1 MDEHVIYKQYFSS
14 LLSGDKNACRQI
26 VKERLE
32 TNPDMKSL
40 YTDLFR
46 RSLYEVGELWEY
58 NKISVAV
65 EHLAT
70 SITESL
76 MSLIYPLL
84 FSAEKSGKKAIVA
97 CLANEYHQIG
107 ARMVADVFELNKWDG
122 YFLGANTP
130 APDLFQLI
138 EEKKPEIVGISVSIY
153 FNMKTLLTLVD
164 KIQTTYPGQEIL
176 VGGQAFR
183 WGGTNIAQK
192 YPDVSYFDSLD
203 KLEAYIKTR

>member
-1 MDEHVIYKQYFSS
+1 MDKHIYKQYISS
-14 LLSGDKNACRQI
+14 LLSGDRNTCRQI
-26 VKERLE
+26 VEAQLE
-32 TNPDMKSL
+32 TNPDIKSL
-40 YTDLFR
+40 YTNLFQ

-76 MSLIYPLL
+76 MSLVYPIL
-84 FSAEKSGKKAIVA
+84 FSAEKSGKKAIIA
-97 CLANEYHQIG
+97 CIANEYHQIG
-107 ARMVADVFELNKWDG
+107 ARMVADVFELNQWDG

-130 APDLFQLI
+130 VTDLFQLI
-138 EEKKPEIVGISVSIY
+138 DEKKPKIIGISVSIY

-164 KIQTTYPGQEIL
+164 KIQATYPGQEVL

-183 WGGTNIAQK
+183 WGGTDIAQK

-203 KLEAYIKTR
+203 NLEAYIKTR